1 MTKRFQAPCGQKER
15 PVKQLPVNKNNINKN
30 GNANG
35 GSLLF
40 RRGAELHGQIL
51 PCISSTIGYLMAP
64 QKASWNFQQ
73 EKRRESRNFV
83 WIAVKKVKFF

>member
-1 MTKRFQAPCGQKER
+1 MPTA
-15 PVKQLPVNKNNINKN
+15 
-30 GNANG
+30 
-35 GSLLF
+35 
-40 RRGAELHGQIL
+40 GAFFFGAVQSFMAQIL

-83 WIAVKKVKFF
+83 WIAVKKVEFF